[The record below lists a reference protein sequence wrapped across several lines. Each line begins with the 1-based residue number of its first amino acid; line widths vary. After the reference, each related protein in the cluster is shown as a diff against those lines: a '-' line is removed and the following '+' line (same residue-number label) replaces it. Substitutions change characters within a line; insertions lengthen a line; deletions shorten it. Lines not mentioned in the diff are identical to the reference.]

1 MVPIYED
8 DEFGDGMLPYL
19 IDALQSVN
27 ARVPYRSVIDP
38 AATDD
43 QIKEELYKLMTMQPR
58 VFVVHMLPSL
68 AARLFMK
75 ANEIGMMSEGYAWIL
90 TDGTTNVLDSLDSS
104 VLKSM
109 EGALGVKTYV
119 PKSLELD
126 SFKIRW
132 KRKFLIENPII
143 NEPQLD
149 VFGLWAHDAA
159 RALAMAVEKTGERE
173 FKYKNNPINES
184 NNKQTDLQT
193 LGVSENGEKI
203 RDVLLKTRFKGL
215 TGNYRIVKGELQSDN
230 LEIVNV
236 NEDGGKRVGFWN
248 PEKGLTKNLSQ
259 SGTKPVIWPG
269 DTTAVP
275 KGWEWPVAGKRLKIG
290 FPVKEG
296 YNEFVRVK
304 ENGTGAEG
312 YCTDVFDAVIA
323 KLPYAV
329 PYDYVPFAFPN
340 GSSAG
345 SYDDLIIQVYK
356 GVSITITKTHFYG
369 IHYDYVFGLLCF

>member
-1 MVPIYED
+1 
-8 DEFGDGMLPYL
+8 MLPYL

-38 AATDD
+38 EATDD

-58 VFVVHMLPSL
+58 VFVVHMVPSL
-68 AARLFMK
+68 AARLFMM

-90 TDGTTNVLDSLDSS
+90 TDVTTNVLDSMDSS
-104 VLKSM
+104 VLNSM

-119 PKSLELD
+119 PNSLELD
-126 SFKIRW
+126 GFKIRW
-132 KRKFLIENPII
+132 KRKFLIENPIPK
-143 NEPQLD
+143 EPQLD

-159 RALAMAVEKTGERE
+159 RALAMAVEKTGETE

-184 NNKQTDLQT
+184 NNNLTDLQT

-215 TGNYRIVKGELQSDN
+215 TGDYRIVKGELQSEN
-230 LEIVNV
+230 FEIVNV
-236 NEDGGKRVGFWN
+236 NGNGGKRVGFWN

-269 DTTAVP
+269 DTATVP
-275 KGWEWPVAGKRLKIG
+275 RGWVWPVAGKRLKIG

-296 YNEFVRVK
+296 YSEFVRVK
-304 ENGTGAEG
+304 KNGTGAEG
-312 YCTDVFDAVIA
+312 YCTDVFDAVMA
-323 KLPYAV
+323 MLPYAV

-345 SYDDLIIQVYK
+345 SYDDLIMQVYK

-369 IHYDYVFGLLCF
+369 IHYLSSFW